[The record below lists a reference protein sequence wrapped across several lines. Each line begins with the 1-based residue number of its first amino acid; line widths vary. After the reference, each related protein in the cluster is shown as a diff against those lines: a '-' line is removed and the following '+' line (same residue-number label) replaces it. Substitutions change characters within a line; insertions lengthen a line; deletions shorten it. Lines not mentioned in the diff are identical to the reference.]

1 MLSFFHYKFFFLLL
15 VLFLLKYATG
25 CFPTTYESHCW
36 MQIEAEKVALSYEE
50 MFEVELSNE
59 DFQCVHDF
67 EVTWATD
74 EEITDFCNFLPNQGP
89 LNGCFRVT
97 ALRPGHP
104 PLIMLSVDYRDQNQL
119 VWVFRHEATHLLLWC
134 VEGNLDK
141 NHHHPAFDMPD
152 DPDNISIME
161 YANSIKETTWVCE

>member
-97 ALRPGHP
+97 ALRPGH
-104 PLIMLSVDYRDQNQL
+104 
-119 VWVFRHEATHLLLWC
+119 
-134 VEGNLDK
+134 LDK